1 MDRLNTFV
9 LALRLNKHSFILQP
23 PVLLSD
29 EWINLHGRAKKKK
42 TRNHNL
48 KLKRSAV
55 FEKQKTFFFVLVRCK
70 NGTGIPS
77 SLSRLTFQRKL
88 KEHFTSQN
96 IKHIYNYLNVFSFLR
111 QEHLVGHIKS
121 YFPLTQL

>member
-1 MDRLNTFV
+1 MV
-9 LALRLNKHSFILQP
+9 GP
-23 PVLLSD
+23 
-29 EWINLHGRAKKKK
+29 KKKK

-55 FEKQKTFFFVLVRCK
+55 FEKQNTFFFVLVRCK

-88 KEHFTSQN
+88 KEHFTSQKHKNSIN
-96 IKHIYNYLNVFSFLR
+96 IFI
-111 QEHLVGHIKS
+111 II
-121 YFPLTQL
+121 

>member
-1 MDRLNTFV
+1 MV
-9 LALRLNKHSFILQP
+9 GP
-23 PVLLSD
+23 
-29 EWINLHGRAKKKK
+29 KKKK

-55 FEKQKTFFFVLVRCK
+55 FEKQNTFFFVLVRCK

-121 YFPLTQL
+121 YFPLTQLYPAARL